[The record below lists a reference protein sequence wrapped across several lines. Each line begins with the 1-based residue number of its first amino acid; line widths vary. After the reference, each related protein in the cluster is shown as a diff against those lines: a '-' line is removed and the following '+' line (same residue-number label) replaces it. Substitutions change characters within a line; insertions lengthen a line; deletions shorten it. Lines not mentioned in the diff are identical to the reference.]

1 MLKKN
6 RSKYAVSEVVGVILL
21 LVMTMMLFAVL
32 NFNVF
37 SFTSVSSIPSVNLIG
52 TIDKDNNLIILEH
65 SGGDSLEG
73 TTKILVIIGSD
84 TYPSN
89 TSDLLIDINND
100 KKWNLG
106 EILEFSYKNID
117 IIGKQIR
124 VMVLDSNAVLLSVV
138 LKQGSS

>member
-124 VMVLDSNAVLLSVV
+124 VMVLDSNAGLLSVV

>member
-73 TTKILVIIGSD
+73 TTKIIVIIGSD
-84 TYPSN
+84 TYPNS

>member
-52 TIDKDNNLIILEH
+52 TIDKDKNLIILEH

-73 TTKILVIIGSD
+73 TTKIIVIIGSD
-84 TYPSN
+84 TYPNS

>member
-21 LVMTMMLFAVL
+21 LAMTMMLFAVL
-32 NFNVF
+32 NYNVF
-37 SFTSVSSIPSVNLIG
+37 SFTNVSSIPSVNLIG
-52 TIDKDNNLIILEH
+52 TIDKDNNLIIIEH

-106 EILEFSYKNID
+106 EILEFSYKKID
-117 IIGKQIR
+117 IVGKQIR
-124 VMVLDSNAVLLSVV
+124 VMVMDSNAVLLSVV
-138 LKQGSS
+138 LKQGMS

>member
-52 TIDKDNNLIILEH
+52 TIDKDKNLIILEH

>member
-84 TYPSN
+84 TYPNN

>member
-106 EILEFSYKNID
+106 EILEFSYKKID

>member
-21 LVMTMMLFAVL
+21 LAMTMMLFAVL
-32 NFNVF
+32 NFNIF

-52 TIDKDNNLIILEH
+52 TIDKDNKLIILEH

-73 TTKILVIIGSD
+73 KTKILVIIGSD
-84 TYPSN
+84 TYSRN

-117 IIGKQIR
+117 IVGKQIR

>member
-52 TIDKDNNLIILEH
+52 TIDKDKNLIILEH

-84 TYPSN
+84 TYPNS